1 MTKFFYLFLF
11 CLVPMEARDF
21 SRLKPT
27 RTCARPEI
35 AHGTARLKQRG
46 RMARY
51 ECLPGYQ
58 LVGDKYATCLGGRWD
73 MPKPVCVRSG
83 CTMPTIDYA
92 IILPTHRNAWLN
104 IFCLPGYTGSA
115 TLFCDGQRWNGTAP
129 VCVSDPA
136 PVELSCDFETPTLCG
151 WTQDSRHDFD
161 WTRINKKTPSS
172 FLFTGPAFDHTFGEG
187 KQGYYMYIESS
198 SKSENDT
205 ARLIS
210 PVYAGGVEKN
220 GCFSFF
226 YHMYG
231 RSIGGLRVYQVPENQ
246 KDQVLDESDTREQY
260 LLFEKWGNQGD
271 EWFRNVSYLKDVSEN
286 FQIVIE
292 GIRGTSFTSDIA
304 IDDVAILS
312 GPQCEQAFASA
323 VTPAEDIPD
332 SCAGRCSEQTTPH
345 RGCGCS
351 TACISDSDCC
361 ADFLEV
367 CVFNSDL
374 ANRFD
379 DDTTTMKT
387 PSDAPRTEK
396 LIFTTLPTTTT
407 STTTPRPTTT
417 TPRPTTTTPK
427 PTTPKPKP
435 TFTTRLTTKSPRPIP
450 TTIPYGTHIPVIPV
464 KVTTVKV
471 ATKVVGTT
479 TARGITAE
487 VRRDVDRAKHA
498 SKAKKIVQDKSKGSS
513 AAAGVIMLLIFCVL
527 IVGAAMAARSA
538 RGRAAI
544 ARLRGRASS
553 DPEVRYLTSD
563 HD

>member
-1 MTKFFYLFLF
+1 
-11 CLVPMEARDF
+11 
-21 SRLKPT
+21 
-27 RTCARPEI
+27 
-35 AHGTARLKQRG
+35 
-46 RMARY
+46 
-51 ECLPGYQ
+51 
-58 LVGDKYATCLGGRWD
+58 
-73 MPKPVCVRSG
+73 MPNPVCVRSG
-83 CTMPTIDYA
+83 CTMPKIDNA
-92 IILPTHRNAWLN
+92 IILPTHKNAWLN

-115 TLFCDGQRWNGTAP
+115 TLFCDGQKWNGTVP

-136 PVELSCDFETPTLCG
+136 LVELSCDFESPSLCG

-172 FLFTGPAFDHTFGEG
+172 FLFTGPAYDHTFGEG

-198 SKSENDT
+198 SKAENDT

-210 PVYAGGVEKN
+210 PVYAGGLEKN

-231 RSIGGLRVYQVPENQ
+231 RSIGGLRVYQIPENQ
-246 KDQVLDESDTREQY
+246 KDQVLDEETREQY

-271 EWFRNVSYLKDVSEN
+271 EWFRNVSYLKDVSDN

-332 SCAGRCSEQTTPH
+332 SCAGRCSEQFTPH

-351 TACISDSDCC
+351 TSCISDSDCC
-361 ADFLEV
+361 ADFLDV
-367 CVFNSDL
+367 CVFNSDVGKY
-374 ANRFD
+374 D
-379 DDTTTMKT
+379 DDTTVIT

-396 LIFTTLPTTTT
+396 LIFTTIPTTTT
-407 STTTPRPTTT
+407 TTTPKPSTTT
-417 TPRPTTTTPK
+417 TTTTPK

-435 TFTTRLTTKSPRPIP
+435 TTSKPTTKRPRP
-450 TTIPYGTHIPVIPV
+450 TTIQRIEATHTPVITV
-464 KVTTVKV
+464 KTTVKV
-471 ATKVVGTT
+471 TKAVTT

-487 VRRDVDRAKHA
+487 VRRDVDRATHA
-498 SKAKKIVQDKSKGSS
+498 SESKKIVQDKSKGAS
-513 AAAGVIMLLIFCVL
+513 AAAGVITLLIFCVL
-527 IVGAAMAARSA
+527 IVGAALAARSA

-544 ARLRGRASS
+544 ARIRGRASS

>member
-11 CLVPMEARDF
+11 CLVPMEALYSIR
-21 SRLKPT
+21 SKAT

-51 ECLPGYQ
+51 ECLSGYQ

-73 MPKPVCVRSG
+73 MPKPVCVRGG
-83 CTMPTIDYA
+83 CPMPKIDHA

-115 TLFCDGQRWNGTAP
+115 TLFCDGQKWNGTAP
-129 VCVSDPA
+129 VCVSDPV
-136 PVELSCDFETPTLCG
+136 PVELSCDFETPSLCG

-172 FLFTGPAFDHTFGEG
+172 FLFTGPAFDHTFGES

-198 SKSENDT
+198 SRSENDT

-210 PVYAGGVEKN
+210 PVYAGGLEKN

-231 RSIGGLRVYQVPENQ
+231 RSIGGLRVYQIPESQ
-246 KDQVLDESDTREQY
+246 KDHVLDDSDTKEQY

-271 EWFRNVSYLKDVSEN
+271 EWFRNVSYLKDVSDN

-292 GIRGTSFTSDIA
+292 GIRGTSFTSDVA

-323 VTPAEDIPD
+323 ITPAEDIPD
-332 SCAGRCSEQTTPH
+332 SCAGRCSELSTPH

-367 CVFNSDL
+367 CVFNSDF
-374 ANRFD
+374 ANRYD
-379 DDTTTMKT
+379 DDPTTVKSI
-387 PSDAPRTEK
+387 SDAPRTEK
-396 LIFTTLPTTTT
+396 LVAITLTTTTT
-407 STTTPRPTTT
+407 STTTTRPTTT
-417 TPRPTTTTPK
+417 TLKPTTPK
-427 PTTPKPKP
+427 PTTPKPKL
-435 TFTTRLTTKSPRPIP
+435 TTRPTTKRPRPIP
-450 TTIPYGTHIPVIPV
+450 MTIPYGTQPVIPV
-464 KVTTVKV
+464 KVTTKLT
-471 ATKVVGTT
+471 TKVVATT
-479 TARGITAE
+479 TVRGITAE
-487 VRRDVDRAKHA
+487 VRRDVDGAKHA
-498 SKAKKIVQDKSKGSS
+498 SEAKKIVQDKQKGAS
-513 AAAGVIMLLIFCVL
+513 AAAGVITLLVFCVL
-527 IVGAAMAARSA
+527 VVGAALAARSA
-538 RGRAAI
+538 RGRAAL
-544 ARLRGRASS
+544 ARLRGRAAS